1 MTSNGVMR
9 FLPILAVQFVG
20 SLGFSIAL
28 PILVFLV
35 RDLGGAAWTYGVV
48 GATYSTFQL
57 VGAPLL
63 GRWSDRVGRRPVLM
77 ISLAGTL
84 VGWLLFLFALSL
96 PKAEVA
102 RFAGA
107 VLTWPLLLVFLAR
120 AVDGLTGGNVSVASA
135 YVADLTVGETTT
147 RSKAFGWMG
156 IAGSLGFTLGPLI
169 SGTLSAT
176 SLGFKAPILAAGLI
190 SALAI
195 ALSATLR
202 EPISRCPEGP
212 PPQPTVEKL
221 LGQQQRRCDRRPE
234 PIDRMLRASPDVRR
248 LLVATFVLFLA
259 FNFFYVTFPVDAS
272 ARLGWSPSRM
282 GALYSALSIL
292 LMVSQGPVL
301 AFAAKRVGP
310 RALFAAGMLIL
321 ALGFASFTRESAVV
335 IFAGAALFALGNGLS
350 WPTFQARVAD
360 AAGPEAQGVVQGAAA
375 SASSLASIV
384 GLILGGM
391 LYAWLGSWLF
401 LAGSASFVALAVAAG
416 ALFGGTR
423 APESPLR

>member
-1 MTSNGVMR
+1 
-9 FLPILAVQFVG
+9 
-20 SLGFSIAL
+20 
-28 PILVFLV
+28 
-35 RDLGGAAWTYGVV
+35 
-48 GATYSTFQL
+48 
-57 VGAPLL
+57 
-63 GRWSDRVGRRPVLM
+63 
-77 ISLAGTL
+77 
-84 VGWLLFLFALSL
+84 
-96 PKAEVA
+96 
-102 RFAGA
+102 
-107 VLTWPLLLVFLAR
+107 
-120 AVDGLTGGNVSVASA
+120 
-135 YVADLTVGETTT
+135 
-147 RSKAFGWMG
+147 
-156 IAGSLGFTLGPLI
+156 
-169 SGTLSAT
+169 
-176 SLGFKAPILAAGLI
+176 
-190 SALAI
+190 
-195 ALSATLR
+195 
-202 EPISRCPEGP
+202 
-212 PPQPTVEKL
+212 
-221 LGQQQRRCDRRPE
+221 
-234 PIDRMLRASPDVRR
+234 MLRASPDVRR